1 MHGGYEGGGKTR
13 HGEGPLA
20 LHFLT
25 EDIRATVKRLKERGA
40 VITREPEWMEFGAWE
55 AAFDDPGGNEW
66 GLVEKK

>member
-55 AAFDDPGGNEW
+55 AAFEDPEGNEW
-66 GLVEKK
+66 GLIQEG